1 MKSASLAD
9 DTCSIVRPQGH
20 GPQGGRGVE
29 VEVATVLVD
38 EVMIS
43 ADLGI
48 LLVDGERSGGCVHWP
63 GRGTARGA
71 NLDGHANLGS
81 RCAAI

>member
-9 DTCSIVRPQGH
+9 DTYSIVRPQGQ
-20 GPQGGRGVE
+20 GPRGGRGVE

-43 ADLGI
+43 ADLEI
-48 LLVDGERSGGCVHWP
+48 LLVDGEHGGGCVHWP

-71 NLDGHANLGS
+71 NLGGHANLGS
-81 RCAAI
+81 KCTAI